1 MYKIN
6 PTKYAGVTV
15 IPSEIARNHL
25 KLSSLNQLKVIIF
38 AYSKADTVFS
48 DEEIAAATGI
58 KKEEVADALFY
69 WKEQGFLLT
78 ENEAPV
84 IISTEAPAEKQEA
97 MPVSEEKTVSVLP
110 ETKTQKIPANNPVKL
125 NYTEICTRV
134 AESESVRIL
143 LNEAQ
148 LRLGRTIGTGDQSSL
163 ILLHDYYGLPVEVIL
178 VICEFAATRGKSSNM
193 NYIYKIGVDWSTR
206 EIDTLERADEELKL
220 IEKVNS
226 VWSSFA
232 SQVKLSSSHPTS
244 AQEKYF
250 SQWTNEWGFSVPM
263 LVLAYEEM
271 MANAEKPGF
280 QYMHRI
286 LTSWH
291 KKNIKTPEDAENE
304 KIRFRKEQDEKLLNK
319 SKRNKTED
327 KKELTPDP
335 NASYDILRAEQRA
348 RQQVPKLKKRER

>member
-6 PTKYAGVTV
+6 PTKYTGVTV
-15 IPSEIARNHL
+15 IPSEIVRNHL
-25 KLSSLNQLKVIIF
+25 KLSSANQLKVILY

-69 WKEQGFLLT
+69 WKEQGFLLP
-78 ENEAPV
+78 ENDSPV
-84 IISTEAPAEKQEA
+84 ITAAAVEENT
-97 MPVSEEKTVSVLP
+97 EEKTVSLP
-110 ETKTQKIPANNPVKL
+110 AEEKTGKVPVNNPSKL
-125 NYTEICTRV
+125 NYTEICTRI

-148 LRLGRTIGTGDQSSL
+148 MRLGRTIGTGDQSSL

-178 VICEFAATRGKSSNM
+178 VICGYAATRDKASNM

-206 EIDTLERADEELKL
+206 EIDTLERADEELKV

-226 VWSSFA
+226 VWSAFA
-232 SQVKLSSSHPTS
+232 AQVKLRSSHPTT
-244 AQEKYF
+244 AQEKLF

-271 MANAEKPGF
+271 IENTEKPSF
-280 QYMHRI
+280 QYMHKI
-286 LTSWH
+286 LTNWH
-291 KKNIKTPEDAENE
+291 KNNIRTPDDAAAE
-304 KIRFRKEQDEKLLNK
+304 KIRFRKEQDEKLLKKQNK
-319 SKRNKTED
+319 GKPQD
-327 KKELTPDP
+327 KAVLTPDP

-348 RQQVPKLKKRER
+348 KQQVPKLKKRER